1 MQVKLKRIDPIQAGK
16 MLAALYGILSL
27 LFIPFMIFFMTVGS
41 FAARQQGGPTPALP
55 LMFGM
60 GVGFM
65 VMLPVV
71 YAVMGFVAGVIS
83 SLLYNLLTKWIGGFE
98 FEFESKAPPVPPAL

>member
-41 FAARQQGGPTPALP
+41 FAARQQGGPEEPARQADVP
-55 LMFGM
+55 
-60 GVGFM
+60 GVAHDEGA
-65 VMLPVV
+65 PNP
-71 YAVMGFVAGVIS
+71 AS
-83 SLLYNLLTKWIGGFE
+83 SSTCRPSPRTRSIHCCA
-98 FEFESKAPPVPPAL
+98 SSA